1 MVNAIDTPTDTLLN
15 VSPQELPLA
24 QIVESNPDNKTNQAD
39 QLTTQLTETVKIP
52 EAAQNNVEDQRYQ
65 ENSKILTE
73 LQERIERAELR
84 ATAAEP
90 RIVSLEQDIRSAY
103 VQMKSLIQSKETIR
117 SKEGNYQNNIAE
129 LQARLQAAQQRSS
142 EAEGDAGKM
151 QHKIDQ
157 LQEKLAMERT
167 KSSQTKH

>member
-103 VQMKSLIQSKETIR
+103 VQMKSLIQSKETVTIM
-117 SKEGNYQNNIAE
+117 
-129 LQARLQAAQQRSS
+129 
-142 EAEGDAGKM
+142 DC
-151 QHKIDQ
+151 
-157 LQEKLAMERT
+157 
-167 KSSQTKH
+167 